1 MIRCNKYRGNAIEL
15 IILAEDKLTQSK
27 SMQSEEAAKKIKTLT
42 EELRQHNYA
51 YYVEDNP
58 VISDYEF
65 DMKLKELQ
73 QLEKEFPQFAD
84 VNSPTKRVGG
94 EVTKKFETVKHKY
107 PMLSLSNSY
116 SREELVDFDERVQ
129 KLAGKKVEYTCELKY
144 DGVAIGISYKNG
156 RLERA
161 VTRGDG
167 TQGDDITTNVKTI
180 RSIPLTLQGDYPAEF
195 EIRGEIF
202 YPLSVFRKLNEQRE
216 EDGEALLANPRNAAS
231 GTLKMQD
238 SAVVAERKLDSYLY
252 YVLGEKLPYDNH
264 LQNVEAAGKWG
275 FKVPKKDKNLIRSCN
290 SIDEIFE
297 FIDYWDEHRSELDF
311 EIDGVVIKVND
322 YHLQEELGFTAK
334 SPRWAIAYKF
344 KTEQAETKLEKITYQ
359 VGRTGAITP
368 VANLEPVLLAG
379 TTVKRASLHNADQ
392 IEKLDVREGDIVK
405 VEKGGE
411 IIPKV
416 VGVNL
421 ELRPK
426 DSQPTK
432 YITNC
437 PECNSELQ
445 RIEGEAQHYCPNV
458 WGCPPQIKGKMAHF
472 ISRKAMDI
480 DGLGEETI
488 EQLYDVGLIKN
499 VADIYELKKE
509 DLLPLDRM
517 AEKSA
522 QNLID
527 GVEAS
532 KKVPFQRLL
541 FAIGIRYVGETV
553 AKKLAAHFKNIDAIM
568 QASFEDLVA
577 VDEIGDKIAESIIN
591 FFSEERNRKLI
602 EELKTYGLQMEM
614 EEQENTIVSSV
625 LEGKTFVVSGVF
637 ERFSRDELKQAI
649 EDHGGKNV
657 GSISGKTDYLIAGD
671 KMGPAKKE
679 KAERLGVNI
688 ISEEDFMEMIKN

>member
-1 MIRCNKYRGNAIEL
+1 MK
-15 IILAEDKLTQSK
+15 K
-27 SMQSEEAAKKIKTLT
+27 EEAKQKIESLSA
-42 EELRQHNYA
+42 ELREHNHK

-58 VISDYEF
+58 SISDYEF

-73 QLEKEFPQFAD
+73 ELEQEFPEFAD
-84 VNSPTKRVGG
+84 ANSPTKRVGG
-94 EVTKKFETVKHKY
+94 EVTKNFETVKHQY

-129 KLAGKKVEYTCELKY
+129 KLAGKKVSYTCELKY

-180 RSIPLTLQGDYPAEF
+180 RSIPLQLKGNYPATF

-202 YPLSVFRKLNEQRE
+202 YPLSVFRALNEKRE
-216 EDGEALLANPRNAAS
+216 EAGEDRLANPRNAAS

-238 SAVVAERKLDSYLY
+238 SAVVAERKLDCYLY
-252 YVLGEKLPYDNH
+252 YVLGENLPNDGH
-264 LQNVEAAGKWG
+264 LENLKAASSWG
-275 FKVPKKDKNLIRSCN
+275 FKAPSEAKNLICSAK
-290 SIDEIFE
+290 SLDEIFD
-297 FIDYWDEHRSELDF
+297 FIDYWDEHRSALDF
-311 EIDGVVIKVND
+311 EIDGIVIKVND
-322 YHLQEELGFTAK
+322 YDLQEELGYTAK

-344 KTEQAETKLEKITYQ
+344 KAEQVETKLNQISYQ

-392 IEKLDVREGDIVK
+392 IAKLDVREGDTVQ

-411 IIPKV
+411 IIPKI

-421 ELRPK
+421 NKRPSN
-426 DSQPTK
+426 SQPTQ
-432 YITNC
+432 YATNC
-437 PECNSELQ
+437 PECNTGLV
-445 RIEGEAQHYCPNV
+445 RFEGEAQHYCPNA

-480 DGLGEETI
+480 EGLGEETV
-488 EQLYDVGLIKN
+488 EQLYDAGLISN
-499 VADIYELKKE
+499 IADLYTLKKE
-509 DLLPLDRM
+509 DLLPLERM
-517 AEKSA
+517 AEKSVN
-522 QNLID
+522 NLLE
-527 GVEAS
+527 GVEKS
-532 KKVPFQRLL
+532 KQVPFQKVL

-553 AKKLAAHFKNIDAIM
+553 AKKLAKSFKSM
-568 QASFEDLVA
+568 QAIREATFEELVA
-577 VDEIGDKIAESIIN
+577 VEEIGDKIAESIIQ
-591 FFSEERNRKLI
+591 FFEEERNRNLVDQ
-602 EELKTYGLQMEM
+602 LTDLGLQMELTA
-614 EEQENTIVSSV
+614 EEDTSKSTK
-625 LEGKTFVVSGVF
+625 LDGLSFVISGVF
-637 ERFSRDELKQAI
+637 EKFSRNELKQAI

-679 KAERLGVNI
+679 KAEKLGVKL
-688 ISEEDFMEMIKN
+688 ISEDDFAEMINSQTDTQGRLF